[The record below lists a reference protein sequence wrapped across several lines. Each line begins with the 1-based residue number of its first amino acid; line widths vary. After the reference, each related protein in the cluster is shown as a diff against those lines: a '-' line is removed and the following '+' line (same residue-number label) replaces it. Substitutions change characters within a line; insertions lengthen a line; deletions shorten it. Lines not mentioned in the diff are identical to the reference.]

1 MRRIQTSLGFL
12 LCPNLLQSINLICK
26 ASNASMSSR
35 SLRSPER
42 KRLAIEGRE
51 SRKAK
56 EEREERGLIPTSALE
71 EEIGQRQRKRKSRC
85 VFA

>member
-1 MRRIQTSLGFL
+1 
-12 LCPNLLQSINLICK
+12 
-26 ASNASMSSR
+26 MSSR

-51 SRKAK
+51 SRKTKEAK
-56 EEREERGLIPTSALE
+56 EERGLIPTSALE

>member
-1 MRRIQTSLGFL
+1 
-12 LCPNLLQSINLICK
+12 
-26 ASNASMSSR
+26 MSSR

-56 EEREERGLIPTSALE
+56 EERGLIPTSALE
-71 EEIGQRQRKRKSRC
+71 EEIGQRQRKRKSRFVC
-85 VFA
+85 LQRPGDEKAQNDRKGSLVQNLKPCT

>member
-1 MRRIQTSLGFL
+1 MRGIQTSLGFL
-12 LCPNLLQSINLICK
+12 LRPNLLQSINLICK

-42 KRLAIEGRE
+42 KRMAIEGRE

-56 EEREERGLIPTSALE
+56 EERGLIPTSALE